1 VYLNFLDRDD
11 QHRTAEAFTPTAYAR
26 LTQLQQQL
34 DPDNLLTARAP
45 TFNAPASSQQL

>member
-1 VYLNFLDRDD
+1 MYLNFLDRDD
-11 QHRTAEAFTPTAYAR
+11 QHRTAEAFTPSAYAR

-45 TFNAPASSQQL
+45 TFNAPTSSQQL